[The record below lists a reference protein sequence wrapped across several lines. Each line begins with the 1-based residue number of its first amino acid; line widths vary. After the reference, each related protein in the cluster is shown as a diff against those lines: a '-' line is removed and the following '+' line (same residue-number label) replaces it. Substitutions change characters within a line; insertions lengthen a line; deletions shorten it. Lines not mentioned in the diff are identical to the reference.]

1 VDRDQFPEE
10 DRHVTERPV
19 TSTQPSQAQD
29 TELPQAERLYRSTR
43 LIRRFEER
51 AIELVRSGEIASGI
65 HPCIGQEAVAVG
77 VCAAL
82 APDDAVFTHHRNHG
96 HMLAKGTEPRRLL
109 AELYGAETGVARGRG
124 GSFHPSDASV
134 GVFVSSGTLGHATA
148 SAVGVAWSAA
158 ELGTGQVVVSFF
170 GDGAMNQ
177 GALLEAFNM
186 AALWRLPVVFVCE
199 SNGYATTVP
208 TATTHAGSI
217 AGRGAAFGI
226 PVLAGDGMDPEAVL
240 RLAGTAVAKARS
252 GEGPVLLELTT
263 YRFEAHHTFEYR
275 VRLRYRDEAEI
286 ASWRLRDPV
295 ETQGGRITADQRLR
309 LDEQIERQLDEAV
322 HFARTSPRPDP
333 AGALDHRYANQ
344 VKIRPGVPVSL
355 Q

>member
-1 VDRDQFPEE
+1 M
-10 DRHVTERPV
+10 ERPV
-19 TSTQPSQAQD
+19 TSTQQD

-51 AIELVRSGEIASGI
+51 AIELVRSGEIGSGI
-65 HPCIGQEAVAVG
+65 HPCIGQEAAAVG

-96 HMLAKGTEPRRLL
+96 HMLAKGTEPRRLF
-109 AELYGAETGVARGRG
+109 AELCGAETGVCRGRG
-124 GSFHPSDASV
+124 GSFHPADASV
-134 GVFVSSGTLGHATA
+134 GVFVSSGTLGHAPA
-148 SAVGVAWSAA
+148 SATGAAWSAVQ
-158 ELGTGQVVVSFF
+158 LGTGQVVAAFF
-170 GDGAMNQ
+170 GDGAINQ

-217 AGRGAAFGI
+217 AGRAEAFGI
-226 PVLAGDGMDPEAVL
+226 PVVPGDGMDPEAVL
-240 RLAGTAVAKARS
+240 GVASTAVAKARS

-263 YRFEAHHTFEYR
+263 YRFEVHHTFEYR

-295 ETQGGRITADQRLR
+295 ETQGGRITADQRQH
-309 LDEQIERQLDEAV
+309 LDEQIEQQLDEAV
-322 HFARTSPRPDP
+322 QFARTSPRPDP

-355 Q
+355 H

>member
-1 VDRDQFPEE
+1 MTV
-10 DRHVTERPV
+10 
-19 TSTQPSQAQD
+19 S
-29 TELPQAERLYRSTR
+29 AERLYHCAR

-96 HMLAKGTEPRRLL
+96 HMLAKGTEPRRLF
-109 AELYGAETGVARGRG
+109 AELYGAETGVSRARG
-124 GSFHPSDASV
+124 GSFHPADASV
-134 GVFVSSGTLGHATA
+134 GVFVSSGTLGHSSA
-148 SAVGVAWSAA
+148 SAVGAAWSAA

-170 GDGAMNQ
+170 GDGAINQ

-208 TATTHAGSI
+208 IETTHAGSI

-226 PVLAGDGMDPEAVL
+226 PVVTGDGMDPQTVL
-240 RLAGTAVAKARS
+240 ELAERAVASARS
-252 GEGPVLLELTT
+252 GQGPVLLELTT
-263 YRFEAHHTFEYR
+263 YRFEVHHTFEYR
-275 VRLRYRDEAEI
+275 VRLHYRDEAEI
-286 ASWRLRDPV
+286 ASWRRRDPV
-295 ETQGGRITADQRLR
+295 ETQGGRIPARER
-309 LDEQIERQLDEAV
+309 VRIDEQIERQLDEAV
-322 HFARTSPRPDP
+322 RFARASPRPDQ

-344 VKIRPGVPVSL
+344 VKIRSGAGVPRP
-355 Q
+355 